1 MQLRRKTKSL
11 LTEKTVRGEI
21 HHSLQTVIFIIQT
34 GGGKSAMQAV
44 KTDHKAGK
52 RTFQH
57 VLRLVLAMFLVL
69 CFLMPMFRI
78 GAWKN
83 VAMKNGLQGNGI
95 SMPGAASQL
104 QKQLS
109 TIVRK
114 AKLAEGVTTPVSG
127 AAQPLR
133 MTALAATLGL
143 IAAFAM
149 FLMCFAENLGV
160 NIGRK
165 RKPLF
170 TVAGIAVA
178 VLMLIGIWNFQ
189 TFAGTIRDA
198 AMNTDEALGKVTA
211 KLLQDNAVPEMRVT
225 IWAWLGLAGMLLMA
239 IVQWLPEEKGALQK
253 SLLWFVVPALTLY
266 TAFVITPAIS
276 SVYLAFTSYDGI
288 TEASMRFIG
297 FDNFVNIFGSARF
310 GSAALNTII
319 IAAAFTLLVNVIA
332 LALAVAVDKVRWG
345 RNIFRSGFYLPVL
358 ISGIIA
364 GFIWRIMF
372 NYSFGVVNFVLNVL
386 GMSSVKFIDV
396 MPNALLSIIFVLLWK
411 NAGYYMIIY
420 LAALQG
426 ISTDLL
432 EAASIDGANGR
443 QTFRHITIPMLA
455 GSFTINLT
463 LALINGLKI
472 YDEIAILTDGGP
484 GFSTE
489 TITYM
494 VYKVAF
500 GEMRQGYGTAMAVI
514 LFLIILVFGG
524 FQSTMLRKREVQM

>member
-1 MQLRRKTKSL
+1 M
-11 LTEKTVRGEI
+11 
-21 HHSLQTVIFIIQT
+21 QTVTLNKQK
-34 GGGKSAMQAV
+34 GQ
-44 KTDHKAGK
+44 
-52 RTFQH
+52 RTRQH
-57 VLRLVLAMFLVL
+57 IVRLLLSMFLVF
-69 CFLMPMFRI
+69 CFLMPLFEI
-78 GAWKN
+78 SPWKN
-83 VAMKNGLQGNGI
+83 VALKNGLKGNGI
-95 SMPGAASQL
+95 SMPGAAAQLNTQL
-104 QKQLS
+104 QS
-109 TIVRK
+109 IVRK
-114 AKLAEGVTTPVSG
+114 AKLADGVTTAVSG
-127 AAQPLR
+127 AAAPLN
-133 MTALAATLGL
+133 MSAAAATAGL
-143 IAAFAM
+143 IAAFIM
-149 FLMCFAENLGV
+149 FLLCFAENLGV
-160 NIGRK
+160 NTAKQRK
-165 RKPLF
+165 LLF
-170 TVAGIAVA
+170 TVLGLVSAA
-178 VLMLIGIWNFQ
+178 LMAAGIWNFQ
-189 TFAGTIRDA
+189 TFSQTIRDA
-198 AMNTDEALGKVTA
+198 AAVTDEGLSKVTA
-211 KLLQDNAVPEMRVT
+211 KLYQDNAVPSMKVG

-239 IVQWLPEEKGALQK
+239 AVQWLPEKKGALHR
-253 SLLWFVVPALTLY
+253 SLLWFVVPALTMY
-266 TAFVITPAIS
+266 SFFVITPAIS

-310 GSAALNTII
+310 HSAAFNTIV
-319 IAAAFTLLVNVIA
+319 IAAVFTVLVNVIA
-332 LALAVAVDKVRWG
+332 LALAVAVDQVRWG

-372 NYSFGVVNFVLNVL
+372 NYSFGVVNFVLNTV
-386 GMSSVKFIDV
+386 GFGSVKFIDT

-426 ISTDLL
+426 ISADLT
-432 EAASIDGANGR
+432 EAAAIDGANSR
-443 QTFRHITIPMLA
+443 QTFRHITLPMLA

-524 FQSTMLRKREVQM
+524 VQSTMLRKREVQL

>member
-1 MQLRRKTKSL
+1 MQKVMSS
-11 LTEKTVRGEI
+11 RGR
-21 HHSLQTVIFIIQT
+21 
-34 GGGKSAMQAV
+34 
-44 KTDHKAGK
+44 DK
-52 RTFQH
+52 RTWQH
-57 VLRLVLAMFLVL
+57 AMRLVLAMFLVL
-69 CFLMPMFRI
+69 CFLMPMFQI

-83 VAMKNGLQGNGI
+83 VALKNGLQGNGI
-95 SMPGAASQL
+95 SMPGAAAQL
-104 QKQLS
+104 DTQLKS
-109 TIVRK
+109 VVRK
-114 AKLAEGVTTPVSG
+114 AKLAEGVSTPVAN
-127 AAQPLR
+127 AAAPLSWS
-133 MTALAATLGL
+133 ALAATLGL
-143 IAAFAM
+143 IVAFIM

-160 NIGRK
+160 NIAGK

-170 TVAGIAVA
+170 TAAGVIVA
-178 VLMLIGIWNFQ
+178 VLVLAGIWNFQ
-189 TFAGTIRDA
+189 TFAQTIRDA
-198 AMNTDEALGKVTA
+198 AASTDEALTKVTA
-211 KLLQDNAVPEMRVT
+211 KLYQGQAVPDMKVSV
-225 IWAWLGLAGMLLMA
+225 WAWLGLAGMLLMA
-239 IVQWLPEEKGALQK
+239 AIQWLPEKKGALQK
-253 SLLWFVVPALTLY
+253 SLLWFVVPALTMY
-266 TAFVITPAIS
+266 TVFVITPAVS

-310 GSAALNTII
+310 GSATLNTII
-319 IAAAFTLLVNVIA
+319 IAASFTVLVNVIS

-345 RNIFRSGFYLPVL
+345 KNIFRSGFYLPVL

-372 NYSFGVVNFVLNVL
+372 NYSFGVVNFVLNTVGL
-386 GMSSVKFIDV
+386 SSVKFIDV

-432 EAASIDGANGR
+432 EAAAIDGANSR

-524 FQSTMLRKREVQM
+524 VQSTMLRKREVQL

>member
-1 MQLRRKTKSL
+1 MRAVSLDSSKKKS
-11 LTEKTVRGEI
+11 TWQ
-21 HHSLQTVIFIIQT
+21 H
-34 GGGKSAMQAV
+34 AV
-44 KTDHKAGK
+44 
-52 RTFQH
+52 
-57 VLRLVLAMFLVL
+57 RLVLALLLVL
-69 CFLMPMFRI
+69 CFLMPMFQI

-83 VAMKNGLQGNGI
+83 VSLKNGLQGNGI
-95 SMPGAASQL
+95 SMPGAVSQL
-104 QKQLS
+104 NNQLQ
-109 TIVRK
+109 TVVRK
-114 AKLAEGVTTPVSG
+114 AKLADGIITPVST
-127 AAQPLR
+127 AAQPLV
-133 MTALAATLGL
+133 MTAIGTTFGLAV
-143 IAAFAM
+143 AFLM

-160 NIGRK
+160 NVGKHRK
-165 RKPLF
+165 MLF
-170 TVAGIAVA
+170 TVLGITSA
-178 VLMLIGIWNFQ
+178 VLLLIGTFCFQ
-189 TFAGTIRDA
+189 TFAQTIRDA
-198 AMNTDEALGKVTA
+198 AASTDEALSKVTA
-211 KLLQDNAVPEMRVT
+211 KLYQNDTVPAMTVT
-225 IWAWLGLAGMLLMA
+225 VWTWLGMAGMLLMA
-239 IVQWLPEEKGALQK
+239 AIQWIPEKKGVLQK
-253 SLLWFVVPALTLY
+253 SLLWFVVPALTMY
-266 TAFVITPAIS
+266 TSFVIVPAIS
-276 SVYLAFTSYDGI
+276 SIYLAFTSYDGI
-288 TEASMRFIG
+288 TEASMRFVG

-310 GSAALNTII
+310 HSATLNTVI
-319 IAAAFTLLVNVIA
+319 IAASFTVLVNVIA

-345 RNIFRSGFYLPVL
+345 KNIFRSGFYLPVL

-372 NYSFGVVNFVLNVL
+372 NYSFGVINYVLNL
-386 GMSSVKFIDV
+386 IGFGSIKFIDT

-420 LAALQG
+420 LAALQS

-432 EAASIDGANGR
+432 EAAAIDGANSR

-500 GEMRQGYGTAMAVI
+500 GEMRQGYGTAMAVV

-524 FQSTMLRKREVQM
+524 FQSTMLRKREVQL

>member
-1 MQLRRKTKSL
+1 
-11 LTEKTVRGEI
+11 
-21 HHSLQTVIFIIQT
+21 
-34 GGGKSAMQAV
+34 MQAA
-44 KTDHKAGK
+44 KNNQEKKGSTW
-52 RTFQH
+52 QH
-57 VLRLVLAMFLVL
+57 ILRLVLSMFLVL
-69 CFLMPMFRI
+69 CFLMPMFQI

-83 VAMKNGLQGNGI
+83 VSLKNGLQGNGI
-95 SMPGAASQL
+95 SMPGAAAQLGTQL
-104 QKQLS
+104 QS
-109 TIVRK
+109 IVRK
-114 AKLAEGVTTPVSG
+114 AKLADGVTTPVGS
-127 AAQPLR
+127 AAAPLAW
-133 MTALAATLGL
+133 TAAAVTIGL
-143 IAAFAM
+143 IAAFLM
-149 FLMCFAENLGV
+149 FLLCFMENLGV
-160 NIGRK
+160 NLKERRK
-165 RKPLF
+165 LLF
-170 TVAGIAVA
+170 TILGVAVP

-189 TFAGTIRDA
+189 TFAQTIKDA
-198 AMNTDEALGKVTA
+198 AACTDEALSKVTA
-211 KLLQDNAVPEMRVT
+211 KMYQDNAVPAMQVSV
-225 IWAWLGLAGMLLMA
+225 WAWLGFIGMLLMA
-239 IVQWLPEEKGALQK
+239 AIQWLPEKKGALQK
-253 SLLWFVVPALTLY
+253 SLLWFVVPALTMY

-276 SVYLAFTSYDGI
+276 SIYLAFTSYDGI

-310 GSAALNTII
+310 HSATFNTIV
-319 IAAAFTLLVNVIA
+319 IAASFTVLVNVIA

-345 RNIFRSGFYLPVL
+345 KNIFRSGFYLPVL

-372 NYSFGVVNFVLNVL
+372 NYSFGVVNFVLNSIGL
-386 GMSSVKFIDV
+386 GSIKFIDT

-443 QTFRHITIPMLA
+443 QTFRHITLPMLA

-524 FQSTMLRKREVQM
+524 VQSTMLRKREVQL

>member
-1 MQLRRKTKSL
+1 
-11 LTEKTVRGEI
+11 
-21 HHSLQTVIFIIQT
+21 
-34 GGGKSAMQAV
+34 MQAA
-44 KTDHKAGK
+44 DIIRGRGK
-52 RTFQH
+52 RTWQH
-57 VLRLVLAMFLVL
+57 AARLALAMFLVL
-69 CFLMPMFRI
+69 CFLMPMFQI
-78 GAWKN
+78 SAWKN
-83 VAMKNGLQGNGI
+83 VALKNGLKGNGI
-95 SMPGAASQL
+95 SMPGAAAQLNSQMNA
-104 QKQLS
+104 
-109 TIVRK
+109 IVRK
-114 AKLAEGVTTPVSG
+114 AKLAEGVTTPVAG
-127 AAQPLR
+127 AAGPLTV
-133 MTALAATLGL
+133 TAIAATLGL
-143 IAAFAM
+143 VAAFIM
-149 FLMCFAENLGV
+149 FVMCFAENLGV
-160 NIGRK
+160 NVARQ
-165 RKPLF
+165 RRLLF
-170 TVAGIAVA
+170 PVMGVAVA
-178 VLMLIGIWNFQ
+178 VLMLVGMWNFR
-189 TFAGTIRDA
+189 TFAQTIRDA
-198 AMNTDEALGKVTA
+198 AASTDEALAKVTA
-211 KLLQDNAVPEMRVT
+211 KLYQGQAVPDMRVSA
-225 IWAWLGLAGMLLMA
+225 WAWLGMAGMLAMA
-239 IVQWLPEEKGALQK
+239 ALQWLPERKGALQK
-253 SLLWFVVPALTLY
+253 SLLWFVVPALTMY
-266 TAFVITPAIS
+266 TAFVITPAVS

-310 GSAALNTII
+310 GSATVNTVV
-319 IAAAFTLLVNVIA
+319 IAAAFTVLVNVIA

-345 RNIFRSGFYLPVL
+345 KNIFRSGFYLPVL

-372 NYSFGVVNFVLNVL
+372 NYSFGVVNFVLNAVGL
-386 GMSSVKFIDV
+386 GSVKFIDV

-432 EAASIDGANGR
+432 EAAAIDGANSR

-524 FQSTMLRKREVQM
+524 VQSTMLRKREVQL

>member
-1 MQLRRKTKSL
+1 MRAVSLVSPKKKS
-11 LTEKTVRGEI
+11 TWQ
-21 HHSLQTVIFIIQT
+21 H
-34 GGGKSAMQAV
+34 AV
-44 KTDHKAGK
+44 
-52 RTFQH
+52 
-57 VLRLVLAMFLVL
+57 RLVLALLLVL
-69 CFLMPMFRI
+69 CFLMPMFQI

-83 VAMKNGLQGNGI
+83 VSLKNGLQGNGI
-95 SMPGAASQL
+95 SMPSAVAQLNAQL
-104 QKQLS
+104 Q

-114 AKLAEGVTTPVSG
+114 AKLADGVTTPVTT
-127 AAQPLR
+127 AAQPLI
-133 MTALAATLGL
+133 MTAIAATFGL
-143 IAAFAM
+143 IAAFLM

-160 NIGRK
+160 RVARHRK
-165 RKPLF
+165 VLF
-170 TVAGIAVA
+170 TVLGVTSAI
-178 VLMLIGIWNFQ
+178 LLLIGACNFQ
-189 TFAGTIRDA
+189 AFAQTIRDA
-198 AMNTDEALGKVTA
+198 AASTDEALSKVTT
-211 KLLQDNAVPEMRVT
+211 KLYQNDAVPAMTVT
-225 IWAWLGLAGMLLMA
+225 AWMWLGFAGMLLMA
-239 IVQWLPEEKGALQK
+239 AIQWLPEKKGALQK
-253 SLLWFVVPALTLY
+253 SLLWFVVPALTMY
-266 TAFVITPAIS
+266 TSFVIVPAIS
-276 SVYLAFTSYDGI
+276 SIYLAFTSYDGI

-310 GSAALNTII
+310 HSATLNTII
-319 IAAAFTLLVNVIA
+319 IAAAFTVLVNVIA
-332 LALAVAVDKVRWG
+332 LALAVAVDKVRWCK
-345 RNIFRSGFYLPVL
+345 NIFRSGFYLPVL
-358 ISGIIA
+358 ISGVIA

-372 NYSFGVVNFVLNVL
+372 NYSFGVVNYVLNAIGL
-386 GMSSVKFIDV
+386 GSVKFIDT

-420 LAALQG
+420 LAALQS

-432 EAASIDGANGR
+432 EAASIDGANSR
-443 QTFRHITIPMLA
+443 QSFRHITIPMLA

-524 FQSTMLRKREVQM
+524 FQSTMLRKKEVQL

>member
-1 MQLRRKTKSL
+1 MQAAKNNLPKGKRSWQHIVSL
-11 LTEKTVRGEI
+11 LLSMALVMC
-21 HHSLQTVIFIIQT
+21 FI
-34 GGGKSAMQAV
+34 
-44 KTDHKAGK
+44 
-52 RTFQH
+52 
-57 VLRLVLAMFLVL
+57 
-69 CFLMPMFRI
+69 MPMFQI

-83 VAMKNGLQGNGI
+83 VALKNGLQGNGI
-95 SMPGAASQL
+95 SLPGAAAQMNTQL
-104 QKQLS
+104 GS
-109 TIVRK
+109 VVRK
-114 AKLAEGVTTPVSG
+114 AKLAEDVTTPVAG
-127 AAQPLR
+127 AASSLTW
-133 MTALAATLGL
+133 TALAATFGL
-143 IAAFAM
+143 IAAFLM
-149 FLMCFAENLGV
+149 FLFCFAENLGV
-160 NIGRK
+160 NVAGK
-165 RKPLF
+165 RKILF
-170 TVAGIAVA
+170 SVLGVITAGLMIAGI
-178 VLMLIGIWNFQ
+178 WHFQ
-189 TFAGTIRDA
+189 TFAQTIRDA
-198 AMNTDEALGKVTA
+198 AASTDEALQKVSV
-211 KLLQDNAVPEMRVT
+211 KMLQDGVVPQMSVSV
-225 IWAWLGLAGMLLMA
+225 WAWLGIAGMLLMA
-239 IVQWLPEEKGALQK
+239 AIQWLPEKKGTLQK
-253 SLLWFVVPALTLY
+253 SLLWFVVPALTMY
-266 TAFVITPAIS
+266 TVFVITPAVS

-297 FDNFVNIFGSARF
+297 FDNFTNIFGSARF
-310 GSAALNTII
+310 HSATFNTIV
-319 IAAAFTLLVNVIA
+319 IAASFTVLVNVIA

-345 RNIFRSGFYLPVL
+345 KNVFRSGFYLPVL

-372 NYSFGVVNFVLNVL
+372 NYSFGVVNYILNAL
-386 GMSSVKFIDV
+386 GMGSVKFIDM

-426 ISTDLL
+426 ISADLL
-432 EAASIDGANGR
+432 EAASIDGANSR

-514 LFLIILVFGG
+514 LFIIILVFGG
-524 FQSTMLRKREVQM
+524 FQSTMLRKREVQL

>member
-1 MQLRRKTKSL
+1 
-11 LTEKTVRGEI
+11 
-21 HHSLQTVIFIIQT
+21 
-34 GGGKSAMQAV
+34 
-44 KTDHKAGK
+44 
-52 RTFQH
+52 
-57 VLRLVLAMFLVL
+57 MFLVL
-69 CFLMPMFRI
+69 CFLMPMFQI

-83 VAMKNGLQGNGI
+83 VALKNGLKGNGI
-95 SMPGAASQL
+95 SMPGAAALLNTQL
-104 QKQLS
+104 RS
-109 TIVRK
+109 IVRK
-114 AKLAEGVTTPVSG
+114 AKLADGVVTPVAQ
-127 AAQPLR
+127 AAAPLTV
-133 MTALAATLGL
+133 TALAASVGLGS
-143 IAAFAM
+143 AFLM
-149 FLMCFAENLGV
+149 FLVCFAENLGV
-160 NIGRK
+160 NTGK
-165 RKPLF
+165 RRRLLF
-170 TVAGIAVA
+170 TVLGAGVS
-178 VLMLIGIWNFQ
+178 VLMLIGIWNFW
-189 TFAGTIRDA
+189 TFAQTIGDA
-198 AMNTDEALGKVTA
+198 AASTDEALAKVTA
-211 KLLQDNAVPEMRVT
+211 KLYQDGAVPGISVSP
-225 IWAWLGLAGMLLMA
+225 WAWLGLAGMALMA
-239 IVQWLPEEKGALQK
+239 AIQWLPEEKGALQK
-253 SLLWFVVPALTLY
+253 SLLWFVVPALTMY
-266 TAFVITPAIS
+266 TAFVITPAVS

-310 GSAALNTII
+310 HSATFNTVI
-319 IAAAFTLLVNVIA
+319 IAAAFTVLVNVIA

-345 RNIFRSGFYLPVL
+345 KNLFRSGFYLPVL

-372 NYSFGVVNFVLNVL
+372 NYSFGVVNFVLNAL
-386 GMSSVKFIDV
+386 GLGSVKFIDT

-426 ISTDLL
+426 ISADLL
-432 EAASIDGANGR
+432 EAASIDGANSR

-524 FQSTMLRKREVQM
+524 IQSTVLRKREVQL

>member
-1 MQLRRKTKSL
+1 MQAANLTKTK
-11 LTEKTVRGEI
+11 E
-21 HHSLQTVIFIIQT
+21 
-34 GGGKSAMQAV
+34 
-44 KTDHKAGK
+44 K
-52 RTFQH
+52 RTWQH
-57 VLRLVLAMFLVL
+57 IVRLALSMFLVF
-69 CFLMPMFRI
+69 CFLMPMFQI

-83 VAMKNGLQGNGI
+83 VALKNGLQGNGI
-95 SMPGAASQL
+95 SMPGAAAQMNAQL
-104 QKQLS
+104 QS
-109 TIVRK
+109 IVRK
-114 AKLAEGVTTPVSG
+114 AKLADGVTTPVSG
-127 AAQPLR
+127 AAAPLT
-133 MTALAATLGL
+133 MTAIAATVGL
-143 IAAFAM
+143 IAAFIM

-160 NIGRK
+160 NVGKK
-165 RKPLF
+165 RKLLF
-170 TVAGIAVA
+170 TVLGVVSA
-178 VLMLIGIWNFQ
+178 VLMIVGIWNFH
-189 TFAGTIRDA
+189 TFAQTIRDA
-198 AMNTDEALGKVTA
+198 AASTDEALSKVTA
-211 KLLQDNAVPEMRVT
+211 KLYQDNAVPAMNVG
-225 IWAWLGLAGMLLMA
+225 IWAWLGIAGMLLMA
-239 IVQWLPEEKGALQK
+239 AIQWLPEEKGALQK
-253 SLLWFVVPALTLY
+253 SLLWFVVPALTMY

-288 TEASMRFIG
+288 TDASMRFIG

-310 GSAALNTII
+310 HSAAFNTII
-319 IAAAFTLLVNVIA
+319 IAAVFTVLVNVIA
-332 LALAVAVDKVRWG
+332 LALAVAVDKVRWCK
-345 RNIFRSGFYLPVL
+345 NIFRSGFYLPVL

-372 NYSFGVVNFVLNVL
+372 NYSFGVVNFVLNAV
-386 GMSSVKFIDV
+386 GFGSVKFIDT

-426 ISTDLL
+426 ISADLM
-432 EAASIDGANGR
+432 EAAAIDGANSR
-443 QTFRHITIPMLA
+443 QTFRHITLPMLA

-524 FQSTMLRKREVQM
+524 FQSTMLRKREVQL

>member
-1 MQLRRKTKSL
+1 
-11 LTEKTVRGEI
+11 
-21 HHSLQTVIFIIQT
+21 
-34 GGGKSAMQAV
+34 MQAV
-44 KTDHKAGK
+44 LPSSRKNK
-52 RTFQH
+52 RTYQH
-57 VLRLVLAMFLVL
+57 ILRLVLSMFLLL

-78 GAWKN
+78 GPWKN
-83 VAMKNGLQGNGI
+83 VAMKNGLMGNGI
-95 SMPGAASQL
+95 SMPGAAAQL
-104 QKQLS
+104 NTQLES
-109 TIVRK
+109 IVRK
-114 AKLAEGVTTPVSG
+114 AKLAEGVSTPVSG
-127 AAQPLR
+127 AAAPLSV
-133 MTALAATLGL
+133 TAAAATLGL
-143 IAAFAM
+143 LSAFAM
-149 FLMCFAENLGV
+149 FLICFAENLGV
-160 NIGRK
+160 RVGR
-165 RKPLF
+165 RRRILF
-170 TVAGIAVA
+170 TVLGIAVP
-178 VLMLIGIWNFQ
+178 VLMLTGILNFQ
-189 TFAGTIRDA
+189 TFAQTIRDA
-198 AMNTDEALGKVTA
+198 AASTDEAVGKVTA
-211 KLLQDNAVPEMRVT
+211 KLHQDGAVPEMSVT
-225 IWAWLGLAGMLLMA
+225 VWAWLGICGMLLMA
-239 IVQWLPEEKGALQK
+239 LVQWLPEEKGALQK
-253 SLLWFVVPALTLY
+253 SLLWFVVPALTMY
-266 TAFVITPAIS
+266 TAFVITPALS

-297 FDNFVNIFGSARF
+297 FDNFVNIFGSVRF
-310 GSAALNTII
+310 HSATFNTVV
-319 IAAAFTLLVNVIA
+319 IAASFTVLVNVIA
-332 LALAVAVDKVRWG
+332 LALAVAVDRVRWCK
-345 RNIFRSGFYLPVL
+345 NIFRSGFYLPVL

-372 NYSFGVVNFVLNVL
+372 NYSFGVVNFVLNAV
-386 GMSSVKFIDV
+386 GMGSVKFIDT

-426 ISTDLL
+426 ISSDLL

-524 FQSTMLRKREVQM
+524 FQSTMLRKREVQL

>member
-1 MQLRRKTKSL
+1 
-11 LTEKTVRGEI
+11 
-21 HHSLQTVIFIIQT
+21 
-34 GGGKSAMQAV
+34 MQAV
-44 KTDHKAGK
+44 YQTKSKDKHTW
-52 RTFQH
+52 QH
-57 VLRLVLAMFLVL
+57 ILRLLLAMFLVF
-69 CFLMPMFRI
+69 CFLMPMFQI
-78 GAWKN
+78 GEWKN
-83 VAMKNGLQGNGI
+83 VALKNGLQGNGI
-95 SMPGAASQL
+95 SMPGAASLLSAQL
-104 QKQLS
+104 QS
-109 TIVRK
+109 IVRK
-114 AKLAEGVTTPVSG
+114 AKLAEGVTTPVSS
-127 AAQPLR
+127 AAAPLNI
-133 MTALAATLGL
+133 TAISSTFGL
-143 IAAFAM
+143 VSAFLFF
-149 FLMCFAENLGV
+149 FLCFAENLGV
-160 NIGRK
+160 NIGKK
-165 RKPLF
+165 RKLIF
-170 TVAGIAVA
+170 TVLGVVSA
-178 VLMLIGIWNFQ
+178 VLMIIGILNFQ
-189 TFAGTIRDA
+189 TFAQTIRDA
-198 AMNTDEALGKVTA
+198 AASTDEALAKVTT
-211 KLLQDNAVPEMRVT
+211 KLYQGDSVPSMSVSL
-225 IWAWLGLAGMLLMA
+225 WAWLGIVGMLLMA
-239 IVQWLPEEKGALQK
+239 GIQWLPEEKGALQK
-253 SLLWFVVPALTLY
+253 SLLWFVVPALTMY
-266 TAFVITPAIS
+266 TVFVITPAIS

-297 FDNFVNIFGSARF
+297 FDNFVNIFNSARF
-310 GSAALNTII
+310 HSATFNTVI
-319 IAAAFTLLVNVIA
+319 IAAAFTVLVNVIA

-345 RNIFRSGFYLPVL
+345 KNLFRSGFYLPVL

-372 NYSFGVVNFVLNVL
+372 NYSFGVVNFVLGKI
-386 GMSSVKFIDV
+386 GMQSIKFIDV

-426 ISTDLL
+426 ISADLL
-432 EAASIDGANGR
+432 EAASIDGANSR

-524 FQSTMLRKREVQM
+524 FQSTMLRKREVQL

>member
-1 MQLRRKTKSL
+1 
-11 LTEKTVRGEI
+11 
-21 HHSLQTVIFIIQT
+21 
-34 GGGKSAMQAV
+34 MQAASIV
-44 KTDHKAGK
+44 QDRKKASW
-52 RTFQH
+52 QH
-57 VLRLVLAMFLVL
+57 VVRLALAMFLVF
-69 CFLMPMFRI
+69 CFLMPMFQI
-78 GAWKN
+78 SAWKN
-83 VAMKNGLQGNGI
+83 VALKNGLQGNGI
-95 SMPGAASQL
+95 SMPGAAAQLDTQL
-104 QKQLS
+104 Q

-114 AKLAEGVTTPVSG
+114 AKLDEGVTSTVAG
-127 AAQPLR
+127 AAAPLT
-133 MTALAATLGL
+133 MTAAAATIGL
-143 IAAFAM
+143 MAAFVM
-149 FLMCFAENLGV
+149 FLLCFAENLGV
-160 NIGRK
+160 NMKRR

-170 TVAGIAVA
+170 TVLGIAVA
-178 VLMLIGIWNFQ
+178 VLMVVGMWNFQ
-189 TFAGTIRDA
+189 TFAQTIRDA
-198 AMNTDEALGKVTA
+198 AASTDEALSKVTA
-211 KLLQDNAVPEMRVT
+211 KLYQDGAVPDMRVT
-225 IWAWLGLAGMLLMA
+225 PWAFLGIAGMLLMA
-239 IVQWLPEEKGALQK
+239 ALQWLPEKKGALQK
-253 SLLWFVVPALTLY
+253 SLLWFVVPALTMY
-266 TAFVITPAIS
+266 TAFVIVPAVS

-310 GSAALNTII
+310 GSATLNTVI
-319 IAAAFTLLVNVIA
+319 IAAAFTVLVNIIA
-332 LALAVAVDKVRWG
+332 LALAVAVDRVRWG

-358 ISGIIA
+358 ISGVIA

-372 NYSFGVVNFVLNVL
+372 NYSFGVVNYVLNAF
-386 GMSSVKFIDV
+386 GISSAKFIDT

-426 ISTDLL
+426 ISADLL
-432 EAASIDGANGR
+432 EAASIDGANSR

-524 FQSTMLRKREVQM
+524 FQSTMLRKREVQL

>member
-1 MQLRRKTKSL
+1 
-11 LTEKTVRGEI
+11 
-21 HHSLQTVIFIIQT
+21 
-34 GGGKSAMQAV
+34 MQAA
-44 KTDHKAGK
+44 DIIRGRGK
-52 RTFQH
+52 RTWQH
-57 VLRLVLAMFLVL
+57 AARLALAMFLVL
-69 CFLMPMFRI
+69 CFLMPMFQI
-78 GAWKN
+78 SAWKN
-83 VAMKNGLQGNGI
+83 VALKNGLKGNGI
-95 SMPGAASQL
+95 SMPGAAAQLNSQL
-104 QKQLS
+104 NA
-109 TIVRK
+109 IVRK
-114 AKLAEGVTTPVSG
+114 AKLAEGVTTPVAG
-127 AAQPLR
+127 AAEPLTV
-133 MTALAATLGL
+133 TAIAATLGL
-143 IAAFAM
+143 VAAFIM
-149 FLMCFAENLGV
+149 FVMCFAENLGV
-160 NIGRK
+160 NVARQ
-165 RKPLF
+165 RRLLF
-170 TVAGIAVA
+170 PVMGVAVA
-178 VLMLIGIWNFQ
+178 VLMLVGMWNFR
-189 TFAGTIRDA
+189 TFAQTIRDA
-198 AMNTDEALGKVTA
+198 AASTDEALAKVTA
-211 KLLQDNAVPEMRVT
+211 KLYQGQAVPDMRVSA
-225 IWAWLGLAGMLLMA
+225 WAWLGTAGMLAMA
-239 IVQWLPEEKGALQK
+239 ALQWLPERKGALQK
-253 SLLWFVVPALTLY
+253 SLLWFVVPALTMY
-266 TAFVITPAIS
+266 TAFVITPAVS

-310 GSAALNTII
+310 GSATVNTVV
-319 IAAAFTLLVNVIA
+319 IAAAFTVLVNVIA

-345 RNIFRSGFYLPVL
+345 KNIFRSGFYLPVL

-372 NYSFGVVNFVLNVL
+372 NYSFGVVNFVLNAVGL
-386 GMSSVKFIDV
+386 GSVKFIDV

-432 EAASIDGANGR
+432 EAAAIDGANSR

-524 FQSTMLRKREVQM
+524 VQSTMLRKREVQL